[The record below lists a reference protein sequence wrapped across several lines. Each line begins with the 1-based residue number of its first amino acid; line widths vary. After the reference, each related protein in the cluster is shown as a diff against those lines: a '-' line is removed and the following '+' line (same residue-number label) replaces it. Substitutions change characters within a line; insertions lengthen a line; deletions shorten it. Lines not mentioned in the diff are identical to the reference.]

1 MKLYEIVDKDGQK
14 VKELVELNT
23 NKDVLT
29 QCGQLNLDP
38 SQVCELLKILVDEI
52 KKCNNNEDEKVKK
65 IDKFLR
71 SYLGIDA
78 FTSQPN
84 YPLLTQEEQTFIE
97 SLLNK
102 GNNTNNENGGIQ
114 LLSLKK
120 MALSENLKW
129 IGLIPKHNGNFYVLL
144 CGNDKTD
151 KNLVEFAMYLVYFA
165 LKNENVEN
173 ICIKV
178 GGNGQNSP

>member
-1 MKLYEIVDKDGQK
+1 MDMKLYEIVDRSGK
-14 VKELVELNT
+14 KEKKQVAPDPN
-23 NKDVLT
+23 NDVLT
-29 QCGQLNLDP
+29 LGSQFGLSP

-97 SLLNK
+97 SLLNE
-102 GNNTNNENGGIQ
+102 GNNTNNVNGGIQ

-129 IGLIPKHNGNFYVLL
+129 IGLILKHNGYSYVLL

-178 GGNGQNSP
+178 GGNG

>member
-1 MKLYEIVDKDGQK
+1 MDMKLYEIEDRNGQK
-14 VKELVELNT
+14 GKKQVAPDPN
-23 NKDVLT
+23 NDVLT
-29 QCGQLNLDP
+29 LGSQFGLSP

-178 GGNGQNSP
+178 GGNG